1 MTSLPR
7 TFSDRD
13 AREVAID
20 LLGRHLVRTSGA
32 VDPHQRAVA
41 TIVET
46 AAYLSSHDLA
56 CRACQGRIPR
66 TAMMVGARGHANVF
80 PICDMYHCLDA
91 VTGRDGTTGAVL
103 IRTVFV
109 GHDKPPR
116 QGGRCRCAW
125 PGRLT
130 PAIEVTPGATGVSHP
145 PSPMQLPAGP
155 RPVARANRDQPTR
168 SGPRAEVYVAVPG
181 RDAKTLHHEPG
192 GHCAVPGTHIKEPV
206 KNSRP

>member
-7 TFSDRD
+7 TFFDRD

-32 VDPHQRAVA
+32 VDPHPRAVA

-109 GHDKPPR
+109 GHDEPPR
-116 QGGRCRCAW
+116 QGGRCRGAW

-130 PAIEVTPGATGVSHP
+130 PAIEVTPAPLESAIRHHQCSFQPALV
-145 PSPMQLPAGP
+145 QLPGRTGTNQLVAVHGP
-155 RPVARANRDQPTR
+155 RFTLLSQAGTPKLFTTGPAVIASYRQPT
-168 SGPRAEVYVAVPG
+168 
-181 RDAKTLHHEPG
+181 
-192 GHCAVPGTHIKEPV
+192 
-206 KNSRP
+206 